1 MFILIWIR
9 KIYKVISADAS
20 PSAIAFGVLF
30 GLILGCLKIT
40 SGLAF
45 LLMASALV
53 FRVQISSALLALA
66 VGKGLSAIGLSA
78 LFVPV
83 GARILEPAAL
93 HPFWTWFLNLPVV
106 AWLDLYV
113 EGVTG
118 GAAVGLV
125 LGLALFIPIRQ
136 LILAYR
142 RFLHEKLSTNKFF
155 RWATNFWLVKGLRF
169 VFIGTGVEA

>member
-30 GLILGCLKIT
+30 GLILGCLKLS
-40 SGLAF
+40 SGLALF
-45 LLMASALV
+45 LMASVLV
-53 FRVQISSALLALA
+53 LRVQISSALLALA
-66 VGKGLSAIGLSA
+66 VGKGLSLLGLSA

-106 AWLDLYV
+106 AWLELYV
-113 EGVTG
+113 EAVTG
-118 GAAVGLV
+118 GAVVGLV
-125 LGLALFIPIRQ
+125 LGLALFFPIRQ
-136 LILAYR
+136 LIIAYR